1 MEDPDLGKRIVRLGD
16 CWRSDVRVGQTGR
29 RGPEAKGSRCSRP
42 ALGHGRTHLG
52 LGAWG
57 VIREIGYHA
66 PVPVHPVSNVQ
77 SARMS
82 TTEAARAANRAR
94 FARLV
99 ARPDAD
105 IDLALGALC
114 IAADGRPDLDFE
126 PTLRLLDAL
135 TDRVRAR
142 LDRGDGP
149 EVMLARLHGVLYVEV
164 GFRGPRSA

>member
-57 VIREIGYHA
+57 VIREKGYHA
-66 PVPVHPVSNVQ
+66 PVPVHRGWNVQ

-82 TTEAARAANRAR
+82 TTEPARAANRAR

-114 IAADGRPDLDFE
+114 IAADGRPDLEFA
-126 PTLRLLDAL
+126 PTIEALDRLGE
-135 TDRVRAR
+135 RVRIR
-142 LDRGDGP
+142 VDRDSRD
-149 EVMLARLHGVLYVEV
+149 VV
-164 GFRGPRSA
+164 